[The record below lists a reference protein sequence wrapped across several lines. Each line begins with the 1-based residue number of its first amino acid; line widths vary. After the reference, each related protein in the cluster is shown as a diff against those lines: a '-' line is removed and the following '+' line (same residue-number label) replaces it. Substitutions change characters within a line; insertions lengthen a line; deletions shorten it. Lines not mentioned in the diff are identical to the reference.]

1 MSGIQNHLKT
11 VPKSAIKRL
20 ALYSRAL
27 SRLEMNGAIR
37 VSSRILAA
45 QLGITP
51 AQVRKDLAYFGQ
63 FGVPGFGY
71 KPKDL
76 RLQIKKILGT
86 DEIKHVALVGA
97 GNLGRALL
105 SYVGFRTQGFI
116 FTAAFD
122 IDPHKIG
129 RTINHLK
136 ISGMNDLEKILLKK
150 QVDIVLLAV
159 PLSVVQEVTDRL
171 VRCGITAILNFVP
184 QRLVVPPDVKVHY
197 VDLAMELESLSFY
210 LHSPSDNTGK

>member
-1 MSGIQNHLKT
+1 MSEIQNHLKSA
-11 VPKSAIKRL
+11 PKSAIKRL

-27 SRLEMNGAIR
+27 NRLEMNGAIR
-37 VSSRILAA
+37 ISSRILAA

-71 KPKDL
+71 KPKEL
-76 RLQIKKILGT
+76 RRQIRKILGT
-86 DEIKHVALVGA
+86 DEIKHVAIVGV

-105 SYVGFRTQGFI
+105 SYVGFKAQGFK

-122 IDPHKIG
+122 SDPRKIG
-129 RTINHLK
+129 RTINHIK
-136 ISGMNDLEKILLKK
+136 IQSINDLEKILQKK
-150 QVDIVLLAV
+150 RVDIVILAV
-159 PLSVVQEVTDRL
+159 PMSVVQEVMDRL
-171 VRCGITAILNFVP
+171 VKCHITAILNFVP
-184 QRLVVPPDVKVHY
+184 QRLVVPPSVKVHY

-210 LHSPSDNTGK
+210 LH

>member
-1 MSGIQNHLKT
+1 MSEAQDHLKAA
-11 VPKSAIKRL
+11 PKSAIKRL

-27 SRLEMNGAIR
+27 SRLEMNGSTRI
-37 VSSRILAA
+37 SSQLLAE

-71 KPKDL
+71 CPRDL
-76 RLQIKKILGT
+76 RERIKKILGT
-86 DEIKHVALVGA
+86 DEIKHVAIVGI

-105 SYVGFRTQGFI
+105 SYVGFKAQGFK

-122 IDPHKIG
+122 SDPRKIG
-129 RTINHLK
+129 RTINHIK
-136 ISGMNDLEKILLKK
+136 ISNINDLEKTILKK
-150 QVDIVLLAV
+150 QADIVILAV
-159 PLSVVQEVTDRL
+159 PGSVAQDVTDRL
-171 VRCGITAILNFVP
+171 VKCHITAILNFVP
-184 QRLVVPPDVKVHY
+184 QRLIVPPGIKVHY

-210 LHSPSDNTGK
+210 LK